1 MAQLPYDPF
10 RQLNHFRREIDSL
23 LQDFPLLNRDSLLGI
38 VRIDVHETA
47 DEVIAI
53 CDLPGIENK
62 NDLQINIENNVLR
75 ISGKV
80 KRSKEVKEERM
91 HRQERIVGSFERA
104 VSLPCP
110 VSQEGIV
117 ATYKNGVLEVKMP
130 KLENEQ
136 KRNIDIDFY

>member
-1 MAQLPYDPF
+1 MAQMPYDPL
-10 RQLNHFRREIDSL
+10 RQLNRFRREIDSL
-23 LQDFPLLNRDSLLGI
+23 LQDFPMFNREHLLGS
-38 VRIDVHETA
+38 VRIDVHETT

-62 NDLQINIENNVLR
+62 NDLKINIENKMLR
-75 ISGKV
+75 ISGTV

-91 HRQERIVGSFERA
+91 HRQERLVGSFERA

-110 VSQEGIV
+110 VSQEGIT

-130 KLENEQ
+130 KLVEDE
-136 KRNIDIDFY
+136 KRSIDIDFN